1 MGTFDKLR
9 EKAINILRGKAA
21 NYNVSWTIS
30 ESGTW
35 IYPDSKSDTY
45 IEKGY
50 KELPNVYGLIEA
62 ILSKSTIVPFEV
74 FKVKS
79 RSKELK
85 YKAMMDSGNY
95 VKALKYKAEAYERVE
110 NSIVEQLLLTPNDY
124 QSGTQL
130 NYDIDGYVLLTGNSY
145 LYHMG
150 VGSTHELHSVPSPC
164 VDIKVSGSPFSPKFS
179 YKVNYLENELPG
191 DEVMHFRKWNPI
203 MSGQSPTKQFKG
215 LSPLQSCRLLLG
227 RYKNADLTQGFQ
239 FENQGPGGMIT
250 GATSTADGLTT
261 EQATAIQDK
270 FKQQHQGV
278 HRAGDILVTP
288 SALTW
293 TAFGLSAVDL
303 NILASKKE
311 MIDELCNV
319 YQYPSDLMGG
329 EKKYNNFEQAR
340 KAVITDCVIP
350 LCESRKGILNKFIK
364 SKLKEDVIIEY
375 DYTIFP
381 EMQDDLEKQSRVA
394 MTSYLLTYDERR
406 ALMGYDQLK
415 DSERSKV
422 IIPSGLSTLEDLYAT
437 EEDVID
443 EDLLNGNTSTTT

>member
-45 IEKGY
+45 IDKGY

-79 RSKELK
+79 KSKELK
-85 YKAMMDSGNY
+85 YKALMESGNY
-95 VKALKYKAEAYERVE
+95 IKAIQIKAEAYEKVDNTE
-110 NSIVEQLLLTPNDY
+110 IEQLLLTPNDY
-124 QSGTQL
+124 QTTNEF
-130 NYDIDGYVLLTGNSY
+130 NYNIDGYKLLTGNSY
-145 LYHMG
+145 AYHIG
-150 VGSTHELHSVPSPC
+150 VGSTHELHSIPSPC
-164 VDIKVSGSPFSPKFS
+164 VDILVSGGAFSPKFA
-179 YKVNYLENELPG
+179 YKVNYLENTLPG
-191 DEVMHFRKWNPI
+191 EEVLHFKKWNPI
-203 MSGQSPTKQFKG
+203 LSGQSPTKQFKG

-239 FENQGPGGMIT
+239 FENMGPGGMIT
-250 GATSTADGLTT
+250 GAGSSADGLNE
-261 EQATAIQDK
+261 EQARAIQDK

-278 HRAGDILVTP
+278 HKAGDILVTP

-293 TAFGLSAVDL
+293 TAFGLSPVDL
-303 NILASKKE
+303 NITASKVE
-311 MIDELCNV
+311 MVNELCNV

-329 EKKYNNFEQAR
+329 DKKYNNFSEAR
-340 KAVITDCVIP
+340 KAVITDCVMP
-350 LCESRKGILNKFIK
+350 LVEARKATYNKFIK
-364 SKLKEDVIIEY
+364 GTLKQDLVIEY

-394 MTSYLLTYDERR
+394 MTSYLLTIDERR
-406 ALMGYDQLK
+406 SLMGYDQLK
-415 DSERSKV
+415 DNERHNV
-422 IIPSGLSTLEDLYAT
+422 IIPSGLSTLEDLYIV
-437 EEDVID
+437 EETYVD
-443 EDLLNGNTSTTT
+443 EDELGL

>member
-1 MGTFDKLR
+1 MSIFDRFFK
-9 EKAINILRGKAA
+9 KAINL
-21 NYNVSWTIS
+21 NVQWTLS
-30 ESGTW
+30 KSGEW
-35 IYPDSKSDTY
+35 IYPDEKSSTY
-45 IEKGY
+45 IDKGY

-85 YKAMMDSGNY
+85 YKAMMESGNY
-95 VKALKYKAEAYERVE
+95 IKALKYKAEAYDKVE
-110 NSIVEQLLLTPNDY
+110 NSTIEALLLNPNSY
-124 QSGTQL
+124 QCTAEQ
-130 NYDIDGYVLLTGNSY
+130 NYDIDGYKLLTGNSY
-145 LYHMG
+145 LYHIG
-150 VGSTHELHSVPSPC
+150 VGSVHELHTLPAPC
-164 VDIKVSGSPFSPKFS
+164 VDILVKGNPFAPEFS
-179 YKVNYLENELPG
+179 YKVNYLQDTLDG
-191 DEVMHFRKWNPI
+191 KDVLHFKKWNPI
-203 MSGQSPTKQFKG
+203 TSGQSPTKQFKG

-239 FENQGPGGMIT
+239 FENMGPGGMIT

-303 NILASKKE
+303 NILASKTE
-311 MIDELCNV
+311 MVNELCNV

-329 EKKYNNFEQAR
+329 DKKYNNFAEAR

-350 LCESRKGILNKFIK
+350 LVEARKGVYNKFIK
-364 SKLKEDVIIEY
+364 DVLGESVIIEY

-381 EMQDDLEKQSRVA
+381 EMQSDLLKQSQVA
-394 MTSYLLTYDERR
+394 AQSNWLTIDEKR

-415 DSERSKV
+415 DNERKDV
-422 IIPSGLSTLEDLYAT
+422 LIPSGLSTLEDLYST
-437 EEDVID
+437 DSDID
-443 EDLLNGNTSTTT
+443 EEQLDPNV

>member
-1 MGTFDKLR
+1 MSIFDRFFK
-9 EKAINILRGKAA
+9 KAINL
-21 NYNVSWTIS
+21 NVQWTLS
-30 ESGTW
+30 KSGEW
-35 IYPDSKSDTY
+35 IYPDEKSSTY
-45 IEKGY
+45 IDKGY

-85 YKAMMDSGNY
+85 YKAMMESGNY
-95 VKALKYKAEAYERVE
+95 IKALKYKAEAYDKVE
-110 NSIVEQLLLTPNDY
+110 NSTIEALLLNPNSY
-124 QSGTQL
+124 QCTAEQ
-130 NYDIDGYVLLTGNSY
+130 NYDIDGYKLLTGNSY
-145 LYHMG
+145 LYHIG
-150 VGSTHELHSVPSPC
+150 VGSVHELHTLPAPC
-164 VDIKVSGSPFSPKFS
+164 VDILVKGNPFAPEFS
-179 YKVNYLENELPG
+179 YKVNYLQDTLDG
-191 DEVMHFRKWNPI
+191 KDVLHFKKWNPI
-203 MSGQSPTKQFKG
+203 TSGQSPTKQFKG

-239 FENQGPGGMIT
+239 FENMGPGGMIT

-303 NILASKKE
+303 NILASKTE
-311 MIDELCNV
+311 MVNELCNV

-329 EKKYNNFEQAR
+329 DKKYNNFAEAR

-350 LCESRKGILNKFIK
+350 LVEARKGVYNKFIK
-364 SKLKEDVIIEY
+364 DVLGESVIIEY

-381 EMQDDLEKQSRVA
+381 EMQSDLLKQSQEA
-394 MTSYLLTYDERR
+394 AQSNWLTIDEKR

-415 DSERSKV
+415 DNERKDV
-422 IIPSGLSTLEDLYAT
+422 LIPSGLSTLEDLYST
-437 EEDVID
+437 DSDID
-443 EDLLNGNTSTTT
+443 EEQLDPNV

>member
-1 MGTFDKLR
+1 MGTFDKIR
-9 EKAINILRGKAA
+9 EKAISMLGKKAI
-21 NYNVSWTIS
+21 NLNVKWTIS
-30 ESGTW
+30 KSGEW

-45 IEKGY
+45 IDKGF

-74 FKVKS
+74 FRVKS

-85 YKAMMDSGNY
+85 YKAMMESGNY
-95 VKALKYKAEAYERVE
+95 IKAIKYKAEAYERVE
-110 NSIVEQLLLTPNDY
+110 NSGIEELLINPNEY
-124 QSGTQL
+124 QTGTDL
-130 NYDIDGYVLLTGNSY
+130 NYDLDGYKLLTGNAY
-145 LYHMG
+145 AYFIKI
-150 VGSTHELHSVPSPC
+150 GSTMELHSIPSPC
-164 VDIKVSGSPFSPKFS
+164 VDIKVSGNPFSPKFA
-179 YKVNYLENELPG
+179 YQVNYLENTLKEE
-191 DEVMHFRKWNPI
+191 EVLHFKKWNPI
-203 MSGQSPTKQFKG
+203 TSGQSPTKQFKG

-239 FENQGPGGMIT
+239 FENMGPGGMIT
-250 GATSTADGLTT
+250 GATSTADGLTE

-278 HRAGDILVTP
+278 HKAGDILVTP

-303 NILASKKE
+303 NIIASKKE

-340 KAVITDCVIP
+340 KAAITDAVIP
-350 LCESRKGILNKFIK
+350 LVEARKSVYNKFIK
-364 SKLKEDVIIEY
+364 DVLKEDLVIEY

-381 EMQDDLEKQSRVA
+381 EMQDDLETQSRIA
-394 MTSYLLTYDERR
+394 MTSYVLTFDERR
-406 ALMGYDQLK
+406 AIMGYDQLK
-415 DSERSKV
+415 DSERKNV
-422 IIPSGLSTLEDLYAT
+422 IIPSGLSTLEDLYTT
-437 EEDVID
+437 EETDIN
-443 EDLLNGNTSTTT
+443 EDLLDANA